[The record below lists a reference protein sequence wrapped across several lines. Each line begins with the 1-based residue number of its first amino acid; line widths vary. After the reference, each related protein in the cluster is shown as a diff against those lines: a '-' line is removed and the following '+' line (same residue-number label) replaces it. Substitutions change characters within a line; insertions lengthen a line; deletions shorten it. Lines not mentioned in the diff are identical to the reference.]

1 MLPLGGS
8 CSKSDDELELYM
20 YSFVL
25 LEKKRV
31 SFASGDWDRV
41 HSVPC
46 LARKVF
52 HVTEFP

>member
-8 CSKSDDELELYM
+8 CSKSSDELELYM

-31 SFASGDWDRV
+31 SFASGELGQG
-41 HSVPC
+41 SLCTLPGLESLPC
-46 LARKVF
+46 G
-52 HVTEFP
+52 